1 MEEEGGGGGEQ
12 TSSLFRSS
20 IRILTA
26 SENISTC
33 WSEWGWRGRG
43 ILICGNIEKRRGC
56 VKLRFRKETGKEEIR
71 RNMEKEK

>member
-1 MEEEGGGGGEQ
+1 
-12 TSSLFRSS
+12 
-20 IRILTA
+20 LTA

-33 WSEWGWRGRG
+33 WSEWGGEGGGG